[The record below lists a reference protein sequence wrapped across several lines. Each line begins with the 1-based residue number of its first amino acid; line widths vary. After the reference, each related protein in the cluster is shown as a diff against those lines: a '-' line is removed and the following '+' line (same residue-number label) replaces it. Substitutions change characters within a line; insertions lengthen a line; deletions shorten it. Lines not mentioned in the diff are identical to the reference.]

1 MNQTERGNG
10 NRRDKIRK
18 PWGAGWESSSILLG
32 GRHPVAERTPG
43 YGNGHKQD
51 RWKHLMLL
59 LEHEMRSPLAAAL
72 MQLSVVEHAMRGA
85 GSMERAHVMLSGAK
99 RQIFG
104 LSQVMRRVIEIQTH
118 GRIDLFRETLDLGKL
133 VIDLVTRLRC
143 ANPVLWSRVEVRVAE
158 PVTGSWD
165 PSAIEQICENLL
177 SNALKFSKDG
187 PVCLSVARARG
198 GVRLAVKDQGVGIA
212 PEDQEK
218 IFGLFTR
225 AASTQAVAGQGI
237 GLWVVRH
244 LVQAHSGRIQVTSK
258 KGTGTVFEVLLPLAS
273 PRSPRRT
280 RRPTTVSSS
289 IS

>member
-10 NRRDKIRK
+10 NRRDKSRK
-18 PWGAGWESSSILLG
+18 PWGVGWEASSILLA
-32 GRHPVAERTPG
+32 GRQSITERAMG
-43 YGNGHKQD
+43 QGHGHKQD
-51 RWKHLMLL
+51 RWKHLMML

-72 MQLSVVEHAMRGA
+72 MQLSVVEHAIRDA

-118 GRIDLFRETLDLGKL
+118 GRIDLFRENLDLGRL
-133 VIDLVTRLRC
+133 ATDLVTRLHT
-143 ANPVLWSRVEVRVAE
+143 ANPVHWSRVEVRVAE
-158 PVTGSWD
+158 EAVIGSWD

-187 PVCLSVARARG
+187 PVCLSVSRARG

-212 PEDQEK
+212 PEDQER

-225 AASTQAVAGQGI
+225 AASTEAVAGQGI

-244 LVQAHSGRIQVTSK
+244 LVQAHGGRIQVISK
-258 KGTGTVFEVLLPLAS
+258 KGAGTVFEVWLPLAS
-273 PRSPRRT
+273 SKSSRRPRRSPVNS
-280 RRPTTVSSS
+280 P